1 MDTLDTLFQAVLQG
15 LTEFLPVSS
24 SGHLVVFQD
33 LFRVRQPHLLM
44 DVSLHAGTFLAVVIY
59 FWKDI
64 REMAVSFVS
73 RPFDLSRERTN
84 EVWKIIVASVPTG
97 LIGLLIEKKFSS
109 VFESLGF
116 VLAFLLV
123 TAVMLFVSDFL
134 KPGTKNVKGLSW
146 PGALLIGL
154 FQGIAVLP
162 GISRSGAT
170 ITGGIVA
177 GLERRTAGRFAF
189 LIGIPAMLGA
199 IGLEAFDAVKSG
211 LSTEFLF
218 HVVLAAAVAC
228 VISFFT
234 IRLLFWVL
242 AKVRMRL
249 FSLYLVILV
258 AAVVVAKMV
267 SGNGW

>member
-1 MDTLDTLFQAVLQG
+1 MNIFDTLFQAVLQG

-24 SGHLVVFQD
+24 SGHLVIFQT

-44 DVSLHAGTFLAVVIY
+44 DVSLHAGTFLAVVVY

-64 REMAVSFVS
+64 REMAVSFLA

-84 EVWKIIVASVPTG
+84 EAWKVIVASIPTG
-97 LIGLLIEKKFSS
+97 LMGLLIGKKFGF

-123 TAVMLFVSDFL
+123 TAVMLAVSDFL
-134 KPGTKNVKGLSW
+134 KQGSKGVKDLSW
-146 PGALLIGL
+146 GGALLVGL

-162 GISRSGAT
+162 GVSRSGAT
-170 ITGGIVA
+170 ITGGIIA

-189 LIGIPAMLGA
+189 LVGIPAMLGA
-199 IGLEAFDAVKSG
+199 IAMEAADAARAG
-211 LSTEFLF
+211 LSAELLF
-218 HVVLAAAVAC
+218 HVALAASVAC

-234 IRLLFWVL
+234 IRLLFWML
-242 AKVRMRL
+242 AKVRMRV
-249 FSLYLVILV
+249 FSLYLIVLV
-258 AAVVVAKMV
+258 AVVVVVRMAI
-267 SGNGW
+267 GGR